1 MSDILGVASNAV
13 AAYQRAL
20 STTSNNIANVSTVG
34 YSRETANFVANPV
47 TQTGN
52 IFMGTGVAV
61 DKITRQYNA
70 FVESNLRNSNSDL
83 TSQEPMV
90 NYANRVVDIMGG
102 ETMSLNSSLDQF
114 YSSVRNVSAD
124 PASTV
129 LRSSFVR
136 DAQGVADRFGQLSAQ
151 LDSIQEE
158 TSQALQG
165 QVDQVNSLSKQL
177 AMVNTQLTKQRTADA
192 QPAGLLDQRDQLL
205 REMSNL
211 AHVNTKFD
219 QNGTVT
225 VCLGPSITQDVVV
238 SGNNSVEIGANFNS
252 ASPEKVALLLDP
264 YGKPMALSG
273 PTSGSIS
280 GLMTFREQVL
290 GSSRASLDNLAKT
303 FAGAVNAVHAGGI
316 DGYGKTAGA
325 LFTFDPSSPT
335 AAGGLR
341 VAFDDPMRVSA
352 AAQFRVIEKDT
363 NTSGTDATLH
373 YVPASAAVSVTPEG
387 KPVVPADDVS
397 QVFVNNPHPS
407 AGHTVSVASSVPI
420 QPVASV
426 ANGTQDVHFYLDSA
440 QSGQNLNILTRDGRA
455 LVGGTLSPTL
465 QETLMTTGNGFAAG
479 ATYSEDYLNK
489 SGSVGYRDIQV
500 FYGAQA
506 TVEQQPI
513 YNSKDQ
519 ISGYNTFPAVLRGN
533 RIQTG
538 QTGAIADDA
547 FVLNGVALGGLAAPA
562 AGTTRQASDLANWI
576 NAKTYV
582 NAAALTNAVTVNG
595 QSVAATDTTR
605 LPITVVEQTADGIP
619 SIGGVSI
626 TDMPMT
632 IGGVTIDTSGAKDLN
647 GLVAAINLRA
657 SDTGVTASI
666 SRQGDKDHPQVQL
679 VLTPKLNSGVT
690 ATAYNEIRIPPSQ
703 IRLTMPLSIGGVD
716 IVSYQGGALT
726 PALRNVYDLVSAV
739 NDQSNS
745 THVTASV
752 TPAGELVLTNA
763 AGYEGQDIHVDT
775 TYYAGGESNALS
787 VPSGVYGGSLRLS
800 QPVAQAD
807 AGTGFKPL
815 QLTFGASGNPYEMAQ
830 LGFRTEA
837 SITGA
842 APDDLVAFVSGAGMA
857 SVAASYA
864 GQAADPRASLRAQS
878 LKVTFLADPSSSTGG
893 LMYKIT
899 DSATGTEVASR
910 KFDAT
915 QLAPGLDYQG
925 LQLSFTK
932 TPAAG
937 DVFTMD
943 GNQDGIGNND
953 NAVAL
958 AALENKALVGNKTIS
973 AAYID
978 HVNEMG
984 NIARQATI
992 AQTALTV
999 VHDQAVQSRD
1009 QLSGVSLDAEAADL
1023 IRFQQAYQ
1031 AAAKV
1036 IQISG
1041 QLFDSVLGIR

>member
-20 STTSNNIANVSTVG
+20 NTTANNIANVATVG

-61 DKITRQYNA
+61 ERITRQYNA
-70 FVESNLRNSNSDL
+70 FVEANLRKSQSDL

-114 YSSVRNVSAD
+114 FSSARDVSTD

-136 DAQGVADRFGQLSAQ
+136 DAQGVADRFGQLSSQ

-165 QVDQVNSLSKQL
+165 QVDQINSLAKQV

-192 QPAGLLDQRDQLL
+192 QPPGLLDQRDQLL
-205 REMSNL
+205 RDMSKL

-219 QNGTVT
+219 LNGTVT
-225 VCLGPSITQDVVV
+225 VSLGPSINQDLVVI
-238 SGNNSVEIGANFNS
+238 GNKSVPIGANFNS
-252 ASPEKVALLLDP
+252 ASPEKVALVLDP
-264 YGKPMALSG
+264 YGKTLALSG

-290 GSSRASLDNLAKT
+290 GSSRAALDNLAKT
-303 FAGAVNAVHAGGI
+303 FAAAVNEVHLGGI
-316 DGYGKTAGA
+316 DGYGKPAVA
-325 LFTFDPSSPT
+325 LFAFDASASS
-335 AAGGLR
+335 AAGGMS

-352 AAQFRVIEKDT
+352 AAQFRVIETDT
-363 NTSGTDATLH
+363 NTSGSDATLV
-373 YVPASAAVSVTPEG
+373 YDPSVS
-387 KPVVPADDVS
+387 PVRSSPSGQLLVPADDITKL
-397 QVFVNNPHPS
+397 FVNNSHPS
-407 AGHTVSVASSVPI
+407 AGHAVSVASSVPV

-426 ANGTQDVHFYLDSA
+426 ARGMEDVHFFLDAA
-440 QSGQNLNILTRDGRA
+440 QSGQHLNILTRDGRA
-455 LVGGTLSPTL
+455 LVGGTLSDAM
-465 QETLMTTGNGFAAG
+465 QETLMTTGNGFASGAG
-479 ATYSEDYLNK
+479 YSETYLNV
-489 SGSVGYRDIQV
+489 SGTSGYRDITV

-506 TVEQQPI
+506 TVQEQPV

-519 ISGYNTFPAVLRGN
+519 IDSYKTFPAVLQGN

-538 QTGAIADDA
+538 QTGAIAADA
-547 FVLNGVALGGLAAPA
+547 FVINGIALDALDALSDGS
-562 AGTTRQASDLANWI
+562 TRQASDLATWI

-582 NAAALTNAVTVNG
+582 NADALVDTVTING
-595 QSVAATDTTR
+595 QVVSADDSTR
-605 LPITVVEQTADGIP
+605 LPITVDEDTSDGVP
-619 SIGGVSI
+619 
-626 TDMPMT
+626 T
-632 IGGVTIDTSGAKDLN
+632 IGGESVLNMAFVIGAVTIDTTEVNDLN
-647 GLVAAINLRA
+647 GLVAAINLK
-657 SDTGVTASI
+657 STDTGVTASI
-666 SRQGDKDHPQVQL
+666 SRAGNEVHL
-679 VLTPKLNSGVT
+679 VLSPTLNSGVT
-690 ATAYNEIRIPPSQ
+690 ATAFNEIRIPPSQ
-703 IRLTMPLSIGGVD
+703 IRLSMPLSISGVD
-716 IVSYQGGALT
+716 IVSYEGDVLT
-726 PALRNVYDLVSAV
+726 PAVRNIHDLAAAI
-739 NDQSNS
+739 NDQSDS
-745 THVTASV
+745 TYVKASV
-752 TPAGELVLTNA
+752 TPAGELVITNV
-763 AGYEGQDIHVDT
+763 AGYEGQDITIGT
-775 TYYAGGESNALS
+775 TYYGGSEANALS
-787 VPSGVYGGSLRLS
+787 TSSGVYGGSLRLT
-800 QPVAQAD
+800 QPVTD
-807 AGTGFKPL
+807 DDSGTGYTPL
-815 QLTFGASGNPYEMAQ
+815 QLTFGASGTPYEMAQ

-837 SITGA
+837 SISGA
-842 APDDLVAFVSGAGMA
+842 APDDLLVFVSGAGIA

-864 GQAADPRASLRAQS
+864 GAATDPRAALREQS
-878 LKVTFLADPSSSTGG
+878 LKVTFTSATT
-893 LMYKIT
+893 YTIT
-899 DSATGTEVASR
+899 DSATGTEVAAR
-910 KFDAT
+910 DFDPD
-915 QLAPGLDYQG
+915 QLDPGLEYQG
-925 LQLSFTK
+925 LSLTFTK
-932 TPAAG
+932 APASG
-937 DVFTMD
+937 DKFSMD
-943 GNQDGIGNND
+943 GNQDGVGNND
-953 NAVAL
+953 NAIAL
-958 AALENKALVGNKTIS
+958 AALENKRLVGNKTVS

-999 VHDQAVQSRD
+999 VHEQAVASRD
-1009 QLSGVSLDAEAADL
+1009 ELSGVSLDAEAADL

>member
-20 STTSNNIANVSTVG
+20 NTTANNIANVSTVG

-61 DKITRQYNA
+61 ERITRQYNA
-70 FVESNLRNSNSDL
+70 FVEANLRKSQSDL

-114 YSSVRNVSAD
+114 FSSARDVSTD

-136 DAQGVADRFGQLSAQ
+136 DAQGVADRFGQLSSQ

-192 QPAGLLDQRDQLL
+192 QPPGLLDQRDQLL
-205 REMSNL
+205 RDMSKL

-219 QNGTVT
+219 LNGTVT
-225 VCLGPSITQDVVV
+225 VSLGPSINQDLVVI
-238 SGNNSVEIGANFNS
+238 GNKSVEIGANFNS
-252 ASPEKVALLLDP
+252 ASPEKVALVLNP
-264 YGKPMALSG
+264 YGKPLALSG

-290 GSSRASLDNLAKT
+290 GSSRAALDNLAKS
-303 FAGAVNAVHAGGI
+303 FAGAVNEVHLGGI
-316 DGYGKTAGA
+316 DGYGKPAGA
-325 LFTFDPSSPT
+325 LFKFDASASS
-335 AAGGLR
+335 AAGGMS

-363 NTSGTDATLH
+363 NTSGTDATLV
-373 YVPASAAVSVTPEG
+373 YDPSTS
-387 KPVVPADDVS
+387 PVRIAPSGQFLIPADDIS
-397 QVFVNNPHPS
+397 KVFVNNAHPS
-407 AGHTVSVASSVPI
+407 AGHAVTVASSVPI

-426 ANGTQDVHFYLDSA
+426 ARGMEDVHFFLDAA

-455 LVGGTLSPTL
+455 LVGGTLSDAM
-465 QETLMTTGNGFAAG
+465 QETLMTTGNGFASG
-479 ATYSEDYLNK
+479 AKYSETYLNV
-489 SGSVGYRDIQV
+489 SGSSGYRDITV

-506 TVEQQPI
+506 TVQQQPV

-519 ISGYNTFPAVLRGN
+519 IDSYKTFPAVLQGN

-538 QTGAIADDA
+538 QTGAIAADA
-547 FVLNGVALGGLAAPA
+547 FVINGVALDALAAL
-562 AGTTRQASDLANWI
+562 GDGSTRQASDLATWI

-582 NAAALTNAVTVNG
+582 NANALVDTVTINDQVV
-595 QSVAATDTTR
+595 SADDSTR
-605 LPITVVEQTADGIP
+605 LPITVNENTSDGIP
-619 SIGGVSI
+619 
-626 TDMPMT
+626 T
-632 IGGVTIDTSGAKDLN
+632 IGGESILNMAFEIGGETIDTTEVTDLN
-647 GLVAAINLRA
+647 GLVAAINLKA
-657 SDTGVTASI
+657 TDTGVTASI
-666 SRQGDKDHPQVQL
+666 SRAGNEVHL
-679 VLTPKLNSGVT
+679 VLSPTLNSGVT

-703 IRLTMPLSIGGVD
+703 IRVSMPLSISGVD
-716 IVSYQGGALT
+716 IVKYESGVLT
-726 PALRNVYDLVSAV
+726 PAVRNIHELASAI
-739 NDQSNS
+739 NDQSDN
-745 THVTASV
+745 THVKASV
-752 TPAGELVLTNA
+752 TPTGDLVITNS
-763 AGYEGQDIHVDT
+763 AGYEGEDITIDT
-775 TYYAGGESNALS
+775 TYYGGSEANALS
-787 VPSGVYGGSLRLS
+787 ATSGVYGGNLRLS
-800 QPVAQAD
+800 QPVAANVS
-807 AGTGFKPL
+807 GTGYKPL
-815 QLTFGASGNPYEMAQ
+815 QLTFGDSGTPYEMAQ

-837 SITGA
+837 SISGA
-842 APDDLVAFVSGAGMA
+842 APDDLLVFVSGAGIA
-857 SVAASYA
+857 SVAASYS
-864 GQAADPRASLRAQS
+864 GAATDPRAALRAQS
-878 LKVTFLADPSSSTGG
+878 LMVTFTSATT
-893 LMYKIT
+893 YTIT

-910 KFDAT
+910 DFDPD
-915 QLAPGLDYQG
+915 QLDPGLEYQG
-925 LQLSFTK
+925 LSLTFTK
-932 TPAAG
+932 APDSG
-937 DVFTMD
+937 DEFSMD
-943 GNQDGIGNND
+943 GNQDGVGNND
-953 NAVAL
+953 NAIAL
-958 AALENKALVGNKTIS
+958 AALENKRLVGNKTVS

-999 VHDQAVQSRD
+999 VHEQAVASRD
-1009 QLSGVSLDAEAADL
+1009 ELSGVSLDAEAADL